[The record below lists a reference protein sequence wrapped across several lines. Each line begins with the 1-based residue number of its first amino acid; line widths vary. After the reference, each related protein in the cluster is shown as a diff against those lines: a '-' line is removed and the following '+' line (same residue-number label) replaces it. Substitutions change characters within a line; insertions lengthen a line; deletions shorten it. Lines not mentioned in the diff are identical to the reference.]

1 MIPSPEAVLI
11 SSHFVFLYTLVGARG
26 QWREWEGEMRE
37 LVFNGDRVSVLEGK
51 KNQEMGDGELH
62 NKLNVLSATGLYN

>member
-1 MIPSPEAVLI
+1 
-11 SSHFVFLYTLVGARG
+11 
-26 QWREWEGEMRE
+26 MRE

-62 NKLNVLSATGLYN
+62 NKLNALSATGLYN